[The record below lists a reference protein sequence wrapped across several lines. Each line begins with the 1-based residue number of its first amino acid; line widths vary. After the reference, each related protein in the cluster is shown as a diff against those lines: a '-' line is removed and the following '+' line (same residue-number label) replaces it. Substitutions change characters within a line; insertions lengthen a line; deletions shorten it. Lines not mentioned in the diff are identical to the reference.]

1 MDDMT
6 PPTRIILTGFS
17 GTGKSAVGPLVAK
30 QLGWAFVDT
39 DDIVEKHVGKRI
51 LQIFADDGEQAF
63 RDFESDA
70 LREACSRETTV
81 ISTGGG
87 AVLRA
92 DNRRLLAESGFIVCL
107 EAWPETIYQR
117 LTDRADT
124 QPLDRPLLAGDDP
137 LGRIR
142 ELEYSRA
149 HLYALCDWS
158 VHTDGLSIDQVVD
171 EVVRAYH
178 EHGEQSLAAPGR
190 VDAIATTQAT
200 VPAGTLHIVPE
211 EGACI
216 VRTSSREYPVFTGW
230 GTLGELGKRLRE
242 ANLTRFAY
250 VISDETVWHHLGDEV
265 EKSLRSAEIDFDVF
279 TVPPS
284 EASKSLEHASDIYD
298 WLIEHRAERGHA
310 VVAVGGGVVTDLG
323 GYVAA
328 TFARG
333 LPLVHVPTSMLG
345 MVDAA
350 IGGKVAVNHP
360 NAKNMIG
367 MFHQPRFVLEDV
379 ATLRTLPVREIK
391 SGLAE
396 AIKHGLIE
404 DASYLDFLEQNAD
417 AILKLDRN
425 ATVEAVRRS
434 VAIKAAVVG
443 EDEFETTGRR
453 STLNY
458 GHTLAHAI
466 ESTTGYARFRH
477 GEADGIGMMAA
488 ASMAVRMGLLS
499 PEVMER
505 QRRILDRYGL
515 PTHADGLDRD
525 RLLVAVALDKKV
537 QGKKMRWVLLED
549 IGRTVIRD
557 DVPPEIVDAALDDV
571 LH

>member
-1 MDDMT
+1 MT

-30 QLGWAFVDT
+30 QLGWVFVDT
-39 DDIVEKHVGKRI
+39 DYVVEKRANKRI

-63 RDFESDA
+63 RDLESEA
-70 LREACSRETTV
+70 LQEVCSRDKTV
-81 ISTGGG
+81 IATGGG

-92 DNRRLLAESGFIVCL
+92 ENRRLLAESGFIICL
-107 EAWPETIYQR
+107 EAWPETIFRR
-117 LTDRADT
+117 LTERADT
-124 QPLDRPLLAGDDP
+124 KPLDRPLLASDDP
-137 LGRIR
+137 LARIR
-142 ELEYSRA
+142 ELKYGRA

-158 VHTDGLSIDQVVD
+158 VHTDGLSIEEVAA
-171 EVVRAYH
+171 EVVRAH
-178 EHGEQSLAAPGR
+178 DEHAEKSLAERGR
-190 VDAIATTQAT
+190 VEAIATPHAV

-230 GTLGELGKRLRE
+230 GNLGELGRRLRE
-242 ANLTRFAY
+242 AGLTRFAY

-279 TVPPS
+279 TVPPG
-284 EASKSLEHASDIYD
+284 EASKSLENASDIYD

-310 VVAVGGGVVTDLG
+310 VVAVGGGVATDLG

-360 NAKNMIG
+360 HAKNMIG
-367 MFHQPRFVLEDV
+367 VFHQPRFVLEDV
-379 ATLRTLPVREIK
+379 ATLRTLPAREIK

-404 DASYLDFLEQNAD
+404 DAALPRLPGA
-417 AILKLDRN
+417 
-425 ATVEAVRRS
+425 
-434 VAIKAAVVG
+434 
-443 EDEFETTGRR
+443 
-453 STLNY
+453 
-458 GHTLAHAI
+458 
-466 ESTTGYARFRH
+466 
-477 GEADGIGMMAA
+477 
-488 ASMAVRMGLLS
+488 
-499 PEVMER
+499 ER
-505 QRRILDRYGL
+505 
-515 PTHADGLDRD
+515 
-525 RLLVAVALDKKV
+525 
-537 QGKKMRWVLLED
+537 
-549 IGRTVIRD
+549 
-557 DVPPEIVDAALDDV
+557 
-571 LH
+571 

>member
-1 MDDMT
+1 MT
-6 PPTRIILTGFS
+6 PPTRIVLTGFS
-17 GTGKSAVGPLVAK
+17 GTGKSAVGRLVAK
-30 QLGWAFVDT
+30 QLGWAFDDT
-39 DDIVEKHVGKRI
+39 DDIVEKRADTLI
-51 LQIFADDGEQAF
+51 LQIFTDQGETAF
-63 RDFESDA
+63 RDLEADA
-70 LREACSRETTV
+70 LREACTHDKTIV
-81 ISTGGG
+81 ATGGG
-87 AVLRA
+87 VVLRPE
-92 DNRRLLAESGFIVCL
+92 NRRLIAESGFIVCL
-107 EAWPETIYQR
+107 EARPETIYQR
-117 LTDRADT
+117 LTSRADHE
-124 QPLDRPLLAGDDP
+124 PLDRPLLASDDP

-142 ELEYSRA
+142 ELKNARA
-149 HLYALCDWS
+149 HLYALCDWA
-158 VHTDGLSIDQVVD
+158 VHTDGLSIDEVAA
-171 EVVRAYH
+171 EVVRAYR
-178 EHGEQSLAAPGR
+178 EHAVESLAEPDR
-190 VDAIATTQAT
+190 IDAIATKHLTA
-200 VPAGTLHIVPE
+200 PAGTLHIVPE
-211 EGACI
+211 HGTCV
-216 VRTSSREYPVFTGW
+216 VRTSSREYPVFIGW
-230 GTLGELGKRLRE
+230 GNLGELGKRLRD
-242 ANLTRFAY
+242 ADLTRFAY
-250 VISDETVWHHLGDEV
+250 VISDETVWHHLGDEI
-265 EKSLRSAEIDFDVF
+265 EKSLRSAEIDFDVY
-279 TVPPS
+279 TVPPG
-284 EASKSLEHASDIYD
+284 EASKSLENASDIYD

-333 LPLVHVPTSMLG
+333 LPLVHVPTSTLG

-360 NAKNMIG
+360 HAKNMIG

-379 ATLRTLPVREIK
+379 ATLRTLPAREIK

-404 DASYLDFLEQNAD
+404 DAGYLGFLEQNAD
-417 AILKLDRN
+417 AILKLDRD

-434 VAIKAAVVG
+434 VAIKADVVS

-499 PEVMER
+499 PDVLER
-505 QRRILDRYGL
+505 QRRILERYGL
-515 PTHADGLDRD
+515 PTHADGLDRE
-525 RLLVAVALDKKV
+525 RLLAAVALDKKV
-537 QGKKMRWVLLED
+537 QGKKVRWVLLED
-549 IGRTVIRD
+549 VGRTVIRD
-557 DVPPEIVDAALDDV
+557 NVPPEVVDAALGDV